1 MIGAHQ
7 AQEAGRG
14 PGETRPRFCVQ
25 LWAPCYRE
33 DIELLEEQGSCD
45 RTGKAELQGV
55 AEGPGVEIVLE
66 DFEGLFQ
73 P

>member
-1 MIGAHQ
+1 M
-7 AQEAGRG
+7 AGRG
-14 PGETRPRFCVQ
+14 PGETLPRFCVQ
-25 LWAPCYRE
+25 LWAPRYRE

-55 AEGPGVEIVLE
+55 AEGLGVEIVLE

-73 P
+73 A